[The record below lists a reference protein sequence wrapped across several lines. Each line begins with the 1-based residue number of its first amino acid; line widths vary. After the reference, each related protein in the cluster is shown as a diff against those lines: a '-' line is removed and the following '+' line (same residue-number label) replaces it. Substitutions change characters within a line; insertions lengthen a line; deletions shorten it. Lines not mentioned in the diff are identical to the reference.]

1 MENSSLQQGQT
12 QGKWYQR
19 VPHAVTMLFGIIV
32 LVTVLTYILP
42 AGSYDRVTVD
52 GRERV
57 VPGSYTLLPSSPV
70 GLLDMFKAIPL
81 GFKAAAEI
89 IFIVLAGGIM
99 FGIMEKSKAVENTVG
114 TLVKKLGLERKY
126 LVVVIMTFV
135 YGTLGIT
142 IGYENNIAMVPVAA
156 VLSLALGGDLVL
168 AAGISVGAMTIGFG
182 LSPINPYTVGT
193 GHKIAELPLFSGAG
207 LRSVLCFAG
216 LCIMAWY
223 NVRYF
228 KRISRDRTHGLGVGL
243 NEAGISLSKPIQ
255 AYSMTLNNWLVILV
269 FMTGLGVSLYGIF
282 VYHWY
287 INELSSIFLMVALAS
302 ALISRMSAT
311 SISEGILEAI
321 GKAAPGAFMV
331 GYATSIK
338 VLMET
343 GNISDT
349 ISYHLSRLLEGLPL
363 YASAIG
369 MSVAQCVINL
379 FIPSGSGQALATLP
393 VMIPLGE
400 VLGLTRQTTI
410 LAFQVGDGVTN
421 LINPTLGGLIAMLSM
436 CRVPL
441 DRWLKFIFPILVA
454 ILAMAWVMLIVAV
467 AIGYE

>member
-1 MENSSLQQGQT
+1 
-12 QGKWYQR
+12 
-19 VPHAVTMLFGIIV
+19 
-32 LVTVLTYILP
+32 
-42 AGSYDRVTVD
+42 
-52 GRERV
+52 
-57 VPGSYTLLPSSPV
+57 
-70 GLLDMFKAIPL
+70 
-81 GFKAAAEI
+81 
-89 IFIVLAGGIM
+89 
-99 FGIMEKSKAVENTVG
+99 
-114 TLVKKLGLERKY
+114 
-126 LVVVIMTFV
+126 
-135 YGTLGIT
+135 
-142 IGYENNIAMVPVAA
+142 
-156 VLSLALGGDLVL
+156 
-168 AAGISVGAMTIGFG
+168 
-182 LSPINPYTVGT
+182 
-193 GHKIAELPLFSGAG
+193 
-207 LRSVLCFAG
+207 
-216 LCIMAWY
+216 
-223 NVRYF
+223 
-228 KRISRDRTHGLGVGL
+228 
-243 NEAGISLSKPIQ
+243 
-255 AYSMTLNNWLVILV
+255 
-269 FMTGLGVSLYGIF
+269 
-282 VYHWY
+282 
-287 INELSSIFLMVALAS
+287 
-302 ALISRMSAT
+302 
-311 SISEGILEAI
+311 I